1 MKVNPGEKLGFELF
15 HVCEAMKK
23 LGAPSLEVVR
33 EIDEY
38 GHQSFAFNFDHS
50 LLSHRLPCLWGLNA
64 KKYSLGSRHKIDEQW
79 PLYSTMK
86 LEEALERLVD
96 AFLNDEASKDG
107 KLVGTLIVHS
117 DGALDIRETEHY
129 TASCT
134 QIRLITY
141 DQIENDPDLAH
152 AIAEVAD
159 YYGESGEERAV
170 LSDVDIPIRYS
181 QRSHFITEKHFRCPE
196 TDRLAQHLLDS
207 ILDRHENEY
216 GKEVSFSGLIVIQF
230 DRDGRASVKIEHT
243 IDEPKEETVHDRM
256 QPLDALNE
264 GEESGDLLRRHSP
277 GEIEFCGSVRIV
289 AENNQI
295 IIRNDGK
302 EIVRFQHDNEGTL
315 RFALDLDG
323 KSENAVFAPALD
335 DVLRIRFL
343 EDRLEIATIYTHKA
357 TLPYA
362 EIGVDAQHMPAI
374 LSLQLSTFI
383 RHKAYDELEAFLR
396 QHFQATPVL
405 LDVLKSN
412 ASKLNDA
419 RLLSLHEA
427 CRMSQ
432 AIQKGTEKPSI
443 KAQVRRP
450 QI

>member
-1 MKVNPGEKLGFELF
+1 MKVNTGEKLGFELL

-23 LGAPSLEVVR
+23 LGASSLEVVR

-38 GHQSFAFNFDHS
+38 GHQSLAFNVDRS
-50 LLSHRLPCLWGLNA
+50 LLFHRLPCSWGWSA
-64 KKYSLGSRHKIDEQW
+64 KEYPLGSGGAIDEQW
-79 PLYSTMK
+79 PLYSTMT
-86 LEEALERLVD
+86 LEEALGRLAD
-96 AFLNDEASKDG
+96 AALNDEASQDG

-129 TASCT
+129 TSSCT
-134 QIRLITY
+134 QTRLITH
-141 DQIENDPDLAH
+141 DQIEHDPDLAH
-152 AIAEVAD
+152 AIAQIVD
-159 YYGESGEERAV
+159 LYGEPGEEGAI
-170 LSDVDIPIRYS
+170 LSDVDIAIRYS
-181 QRSHFITEKHFRCPE
+181 PRSYFISEPDYRSVE
-196 TDRLAQHLLDS
+196 TDCLAEYLLDS
-207 ILDRHENEY
+207 IRARHEGEQ
-216 GKEVSFSGLIVIQF
+216 GKEVGFSGLIVIQF
-230 DRDGRASVKIEHT
+230 DRDGLSSIKIEHT
-243 IDEPKEETVHDRM
+243 IDEPKEETIHDRLR
-256 QPLDALNE
+256 PLDALNE
-264 GEESGDLLRRHSP
+264 GEESGDLLRRHTP

-289 AENNQI
+289 AENSQI

-302 EIVRFQHDNEGTL
+302 EIVRFRHENEGTL

-323 KSENAVFAPALD
+323 KSENAVLAPALD

-383 RHKAYDELEAFLR
+383 RHKAYDELEAFLKR
-396 QHFQATPVL
+396 HLQDTPIL
-405 LDVLKSN
+405 LDVLKSK

-427 CRMSQ
+427 YRMSH
-432 AIQKGTEKPSI
+432 AIQKDTEKPSI
-443 KAQVRRP
+443 KPQVRRP
-450 QI
+450 QL